1 MKLTLKKLAMI
12 AICSAGLSF
21 VHAEDT
27 NKPSDTPISQLETQ
41 FSKLQGQIINK
52 NNPKGFQQFRMDY
65 AEMQDLANPNRLAWR
80 IFYDKPSKGP
90 NAVWFDAV
98 KQGNLEAVKAMVNA
112 GVDIEIKDE
121 ESLGQTALGWAAFI
135 GYEDMVDYLI
145 DQGADL
151 WATDRGDV
159 YNVLKSATLGKNIN
173 VFKKL
178 YEKLKDKTDIND
190 QKSDM
195 QGETMLIVAASNN
208 RIDIVKYLL
217 ELGANPN
224 IVTTETD
231 TKSPAYDQDAL
242 TISCERGLTDMVD
255 LLIKNGAI
263 NHRTGKASCDAK

>member
-1 MKLTLKKLAMI
+1 MKSTLKKLALI
-12 AICSAGLSF
+12 AICSTGLSF
-21 VHAEDT
+21 VQAE
-27 NKPSDTPISQLETQ
+27 IL
-41 FSKLQGQIINK
+41 NK
-52 NNPKGFQQFRMDY
+52 NNPEGFQQFRMDY

-80 IFYDKPSKGP
+80 IFYDKPSEGP
-90 NAVWFDAV
+90 DAAWFDAV
-98 KQGNLEAVKAMVNA
+98 KQGNLALVKEMVEKGQN
-112 GVDIEIKDE
+112 IEVKDE
-121 ESLGQTALGWAAFI
+121 KSLGQTALGWAAFI
-135 GYEDMVDYLI
+135 GYEDMVDYLL

-159 YNVLKSATLGKNIN
+159 YNALKSATLGKNIN

-190 QKSDM
+190 QKSDI
-195 QGETMLIVAASNN
+195 QGETMLIVSASNN
-208 RIDIVKYLL
+208 RMDIVKYLL